1 MKKTFTGVVVSDK
14 ADKTV
19 SVKVERKFA
28 HPLYGKVV
36 TRSHKYAAH
45 DENNE
50 YRLGDRVEIIAV
62 RPISKTK
69 TWKVTRL
76 VERREGPMDKGQAD
90 GISCRSM
97 EMFQAFGFAP
107 TVLDQGYWT
116 ESFMTAPSD
125 EHLKRDVELAR
136 LMGFNGVRKH
146 QKIESERFLYHADRL
161 GLLVPARVD
170 EFDTTKRP
178 ALCLEVRRDVEQVT
192 GTVRWRESVAAMAAA
207 GVDTFYEVGS
217 GNMLQG
223 IDEAL
228 VGMTAGETKDFTA
241 PLAGGDQA
249 GQDASCTVTVQSVK
263 VRELPEVDDDFAQMA
278 SEFDTADELRA
289 DLAKQAEQAKK
300 FEQGIQARD
309 KVLDHLLSNTEIPLP
324 EGIIEAEVNQHLEQ
338 EGRLEDDEHRAEVD
352 ESTRSTLK
360 TQFLLDALA
369 KAEEIEVGQPE
380 LVEYLIMQSQQYG
393 MDPNQFA
400 QLLDQQ
406 GQVEAMVG
414 EVARRK
420 ALAAAL
426 DKAKIVDADGNPV
439 PIGSE
444 GQIIVRSPSV
454 MGGYHRNPE
463 ATADALR
470 DGWLQTG
477 DFGKFSERGAL
488 HYLARNKE
496 MIKTNGMS
504 VFPSEV
510 ESLLMLHPA
519 VDKAAVVPKPDRR
532 RGQIAFAFVQLRD
545 GEELSADDIIAW
557 ARQNM
562 AGYKVP
568 EIEIIEQLPMTATG
582 KVRKGD
588 LFAKVGKA

>member
-1 MKKTFTGVVVSDK
+1 MKSAVENLSPTRVKL
-14 ADKTV
+14 TV
-19 SVKVERKFA
+19 EVPSEELQPHVDAALKSIGSQIQVPGFRA
-28 HPLYGKVV
+28 GK
-36 TRSHKYAAH
+36 
-45 DENNE
+45 
-50 YRLGDRVEIIAV
+50 
-62 RPISKTK
+62 
-69 TWKVTRL
+69 
-76 VERREGPMDKGQAD
+76 
-90 GISCRSM
+90 
-97 EMFQAFGFAP
+97 
-107 TVLDQGYWT
+107 
-116 ESFMTAPSD
+116 
-125 EHLKRDVELAR
+125 
-136 LMGFNGVRKH
+136 
-146 QKIESERFLYHADRL
+146 
-161 GLLVPARVD
+161 VPARIIEQRVGKGAVIQEAVNEALPEFFGKAVD
-170 EFDTTKRP
+170 ETGVSPIGQPEVDITEVPMADGEQLKFTVEVDVRP
-178 ALCLEVRRDVEQVT
+178 EITLPDYDGIEITVDNLEVTDEDVEAKLT
-192 GTVRWRESVAAMAAA
+192 ELRERFGTLV
-207 GVDTFYEVGS
+207 GVDRAVETGDFVSIDLKAEIDGDEIDSVEGVSYEVGS

-289 DLAKQAEQAKK
+289 DLTKQAEQAKK

-406 GQVEAMVG
+406 GQVESMVS

-426 DKAKIVDADGNPV
+426 DKAKIVDADGNAINLDDIV
-439 PIGSE
+439 PE
-444 GQIIVRSPSV
+444 GER
-454 MGGYHRNPE
+454 
-463 ATADALR
+463 
-470 DGWLQTG
+470 TG
-477 DFGKFSERGAL
+477 D
-488 HYLARNKE
+488 
-496 MIKTNGMS
+496 
-504 VFPSEV
+504 V
-510 ESLLMLHPA
+510 EDL
-519 VDKAAVVPKPDRR
+519 
-532 RGQIAFAFVQLRD
+532 
-545 GEELSADDIIAW
+545 ADDEAETVE
-557 ARQNM
+557 AEG
-562 AGYKVP
+562 AD
-568 EIEIIEQLPMTATG
+568 EQA
-582 KVRKGD
+582 
-588 LFAKVGKA
+588 

>member
-1 MKKTFTGVVVSDK
+1 MKSAVENLSPTRVKLTVEVPSEELQPHVDAALKTIGSQIQVPGFR
-14 ADKTV
+14 A
-19 SVKVERKFA
+19 
-28 HPLYGKVV
+28 GK
-36 TRSHKYAAH
+36 
-45 DENNE
+45 
-50 YRLGDRVEIIAV
+50 
-62 RPISKTK
+62 
-69 TWKVTRL
+69 
-76 VERREGPMDKGQAD
+76 
-90 GISCRSM
+90 
-97 EMFQAFGFAP
+97 
-107 TVLDQGYWT
+107 
-116 ESFMTAPSD
+116 
-125 EHLKRDVELAR
+125 
-136 LMGFNGVRKH
+136 
-146 QKIESERFLYHADRL
+146 
-161 GLLVPARVD
+161 VPARIIEQRVGKGAVIQEAVNEALPEFFGKAVD
-170 EFDTTKRP
+170 ETGVSPIGQPEVDITEVPMADGEQLKFTVEVDVRP
-178 ALCLEVRRDVEQVT
+178 EITLPDYDGIEITVDNLEVTDEDVEAKLT
-192 GTVRWRESVAAMAAA
+192 ELRERFGTLV
-207 GVDTFYEVGS
+207 GVDRAVETGDFVSIDLKAEIDGDEIDSVEGVSYEVGS

-406 GQVEAMVG
+406 GQVESMVS

-426 DKAKIVDADGNPV
+426 DKAKIVDADGNAINLDDIV
-439 PIGSE
+439 PE
-444 GQIIVRSPSV
+444 GER
-454 MGGYHRNPE
+454 
-463 ATADALR
+463 
-470 DGWLQTG
+470 TG
-477 DFGKFSERGAL
+477 D
-488 HYLARNKE
+488 
-496 MIKTNGMS
+496 
-504 VFPSEV
+504 V
-510 ESLLMLHPA
+510 
-519 VDKAAVVPKPDRR
+519 
-532 RGQIAFAFVQLRD
+532 
-545 GEELSADDIIAW
+545 EELADDEAETVE
-557 ARQNM
+557 AE
-562 AGYKVP
+562 GTD
-568 EIEIIEQLPMTATG
+568 EQA
-582 KVRKGD
+582 
-588 LFAKVGKA
+588 